1 MFSKKNTQYRK
12 AASAIEYGIIAGAI
26 AVVILGGVAAT
37 GVNLANLFGGFGNT
51 VSSIVAGS
59 SSTGSVAAS
68 PSAFSQLVYQESSL
82 YKGGC
87 NSTMTAFNNSVG
99 ETLSTIECSSNN
111 TGESEALVLSDPLLQ
126 EKPTISLSMDGPVT
140 IPALEGADTGFTL
153 PGGSSDAVTLFTGQG
168 YYGASF
174 AISSINPL
182 NSGNTG
188 NASAACA
195 AEGGQMYYS
204 TSMQSPDPY
213 ADGGANG
220 AYGALCSGAIYP
232 SSSLQ
237 TLINGG

>member
-59 SSTGSVAAS
+59 SSTSSVATS

-99 ETLSTIECSSNN
+99 EALSTIECSSNN

-126 EKPTISLSMDGPVT
+126 EKPTISSSVDGPVT
-140 IPALEGADTGFTL
+140 IPALEGANTGFTL

-195 AEGGQMYYS
+195 AEGGQMYYLP
-204 TSMQSPDPY
+204 SMQSPDPY

-220 AYGALCSGAIYP
+220 AYGALCTGAVYP
-232 SSSLQ
+232 SSSVQ